1 MRIVMLEKWE
11 GPCWDDCLANATAG
25 LRCEP
30 ACNVEADSLATLRR
44 VRAINPAVSNVLYLN
59 TLLMFPFYSLAQKY
73 IDAGALLTVDTLGRP
88 PFAPPPPPPRALT
101 TASCRSPP
109 RSRSPTAREN
119 RRH

>member
-44 VRAINPAVSNVLYLN
+44 VRAINPAVTNVLYLN

-73 IDAGALLTVDTLGRP
+73 IDAGALLTVETLGRP
-88 PFAPPPPPPRALT
+88 PFNLPPPLPVHPRV
-101 TASCRSPP
+101 P
-109 RSRSPTAREN
+109 
-119 RRH
+119 